1 MRSLSGGFPK
11 MSARL
16 PKNNSDLHQ
25 LLQPAAKKVPW
36 RSLIWQLVFLT
47 ILPLT
52 ALVLLVA
59 FGSLTVHQNAMR
71 TLVGERD
78 ERSVRTAA
86 AALEEQIKHR
96 GFALLGLAQ
105 RADQTND
112 EDLASILTSSDYLML
127 EFDGGLAFFRPD
139 GELEIENSG
148 FALRSGLATV
158 VSGRMRNQQP
168 DGTEPLMYEVYF
180 ADESAEPIVLVL
192 AYSPTR
198 QWIAAGAFSA
208 VELVSHTLADAFA
221 NGPGASV
228 IVMDSEKRLL
238 YEGGEFSYSG
248 EISDHPG
255 VAEALRGE
263 SGAQYLMVGKEEHV
277 VAYSPIAPLGWAL
290 VLEEPWEM
298 VESPILRT
306 SQFAPLVLAPVLV
319 LAIVALWFNSRQI
332 VKPLQELEARAAML
346 AWGKF
351 DAIEDP
357 VGGVEEIRQLQSELI
372 HMAHKVQSA
381 QQSLHGYIGAITA
394 AQEDERRRLAR
405 ELHDDTIQ
413 ALIALKQRVQLA
425 QIAQN
430 TESKA
435 DSLTEILS
443 LTEQT
448 IENLRRLTR
457 ALRPIYL
464 EDLGLVTALEMLA
477 REVGQASGIAVE
489 FERQGPEKR
498 LEPAAE
504 LALYRIAQEALSNII
519 RHSQATHA
527 TLSIRFTAQT
537 VVMQVIDNG
546 KGFDVPKSP
555 AEFAPSGH
563 YGLLGLYERADL
575 IGAALEIQS
584 ANGKGTQLEVTMP
597 LVHSGEPL

>member
-1 MRSLSGGFPK
+1 
-11 MSARL
+11 MSAPSL
-16 PKNNSDLHQ
+16 KNSPVDRQVTPLAIRKQ
-25 LLQPAAKKVPW
+25 PW
-36 RSLIWQLVFLT
+36 RSLTWQMIFLT

-52 ALVLLVA
+52 VLVLVVA

-86 AALEEQIKHR
+86 AALEEQINHR
-96 GFALLGLAQ
+96 GYAIRSLALL
-105 RADQTND
+105 ADHVGAG
-112 EDLASILTSSDYLML
+112 ELASILASSEYLL
-127 EFDGGLAFFRPD
+127 QEFDGGLAFFHPD
-139 GELEIENSG
+139 GKFEIASVGSTLWE
-148 FALRSGLATV
+148 GLTPQISAWIQ
-158 VSGRMRNQQP
+158 SHPQ
-168 DGTEPLMYEVYF
+168 DGSAPFVYEVFF
-180 ADESAEPIVLVL
+180 ADETAKPVVFVL
-192 AYSPTR
+192 AFSPTR
-198 QWIAAGAFSA
+198 QWVAAGVFSA
-208 VELVSHTLADAFA
+208 VELVSHTLADAFV

-228 IVMDSEKRLL
+228 IVMDGEKRLL
-238 YEGGEFSYSG
+238 YEGGEFSYSA
-248 EISDHPG
+248 EMSDHPG
-255 VAEALRGE
+255 VVEALRGE
-263 SGAQYLMVGKEEHV
+263 SGVQYMMVGKEEHV

-290 VLEEPWEM
+290 VLEESWEM

-306 SQFAPLVLAPVLV
+306 SQLAPLVLAPVLL

-332 VKPLQELEARAAML
+332 VKPLQELESRAAML

-351 DAIEDP
+351 DAIEES

-425 QIAQN
+425 QIAQR
-430 TESKA
+430 TESKR
-435 DSLTEILS
+435 DSLTEIVS

-477 REVGQASGIAVE
+477 RETGQASGISVE
-489 FERQGPEKR
+489 FERQGAEKR
-498 LEPAAE
+498 LDPAAE
-504 LALYRIAQEALSNII
+504 LALYRIAQEALSNVT
-519 RHSQATHA
+519 RHSQATQA
-527 TLSIRFTAQT
+527 TLTIRFAAQA
-537 VVMQVIDNG
+537 VAMQVTDNG
-546 KGFDVPKSP
+546 KGFDVPKNPS
-555 AEFAPSGH
+555 EFAPSGH

-584 ANGKGTQLEVTMP
+584 TNGKGTQLKVTMP
-597 LVHSGEPL
+597 NTSSG